1 MATVMKKVNIYFIK
15 RTILLIWALWSLFV
29 TLSNICD
36 GLKTI
41 GILPDN
47 FRFVSGN
54 FGYIQAATQIYY
66 FPVWLNAILFILVI
80 IWEGM
85 MCFLFFKSFLKFKEG
100 DNQFTLLPFL
110 AGIILFGGFL
120 VMDELLITYDRLGAI
135 EQSHLGFLVAFI
147 VSLLLML
154 NPRAEV

>member
-1 MATVMKKVNIYFIK
+1 MKINNSIIK
-15 RTILLIWALWSLFV
+15 RTILLIWAFWALFV

-36 GLKTI
+36 GLKTM
-41 GILPDN
+41 GLLPDN

-66 FPVWLNAILFILVI
+66 FPLWLNAILFILVI
-80 IWEGM
+80 LWEGM
-85 MCFLFFKSFLKFKEG
+85 MCFLFFKSFLKFKESG
-100 DNQFTLLPFL
+100 SQMTLLPFL

-147 VSLLLML
+147 VSLLLV
-154 NPRAEV
+154 RD